1 VVITHEDE
9 VASRAMRVVHLRD
22 GLIEADERRG
32 VIGTAEMTR

>member
-1 VVITHEDE
+1 

-32 VIGTAEMTR
+32 AIGTAEMTR